1 MTRKHPDVVRSAEV
15 TEKPAVP
22 ATGRAESREIVELR
36 RLKEAQPD
44 LASAVDLQIELLQLQ
59 RRVQVRVP
67 LPSIKLDTD
76 YLNGLLAD
84 GPILRF
90 EHLPIDWSDVRFLL
104 RATASAMRNQEA
116 IDEVD
121 SRRVD
126 ALCRD
131 ASRLPAVLKSW
142 YDSVRPGGSSIDPE
156 AAGLETIIQ
165 QAMRP
170 VLTRCADAILAKTDL
185 AAWRHH
191 ICPLCGG
198 EPDLAVIT
206 PAAERLLICS
216 RCAARWRF
224 DQISCPFCLNDD
236 RTKITS
242 LASRDGQYRLSCCD
256 SCHRYIK
263 AFDARRAARPVL
275 PPVDGVATLP
285 LDAAAIQRGYQ

>member
-1 MTRKHPDVVRSAEV
+1 M
-15 TEKPAVP
+15 
-22 ATGRAESREIVELR
+22 
-36 RLKEAQPD
+36 KEAQPD
-44 LASAVDLQIELLQLQ
+44 LASAADLQIELLQLQ

-67 LPSIKLDTD
+67 LPSIKLDTE
-76 YLNGLLAD
+76 YLNGLLPN
-84 GPILRF
+84 GPILQF

-104 RATASAMRNQEA
+104 RATAAAMRNQEA
-116 IDEVD
+116 IDAADV
-121 SRRVD
+121 RRVD

-131 ASRLPAVLKSW
+131 ASRLPAVLRSW
-142 YDSVRPGGSSIDPE
+142 YDSARPGGSSIDPE
-156 AAGLETIIQ
+156 AAGLETIVQ

-170 VLTRCADAILAKTDL
+170 VLTRCADAIMAKTNL

-224 DQISCPFCLNDD
+224 DQISCPYCLNDD

-256 SCHRYIK
+256 SCRRYIK
-263 AFDARRAARPVL
+263 AFDARRAPRPVM
-275 PPVDGVATLP
+275 PAVDGVATLP